1 MSETTDALKAVV
13 TVEHAAVFTYGVIT
27 AFTNS
32 TRRTMVDE
40 FTAAPRAARDTA
52 AEAMRAAGST
62 PPDQEPGYVLPLTVS
77 DPASAAKAALA
88 AETDCTVAY
97 RSLLEKA
104 DTTAV
109 RQIGLDGLTASA
121 NRAAQWRAALK
132 QSPFTVALPGSR

>member
-1 MSETTDALKAVV
+1 M
-13 TVEHAAVFTYGVIT
+13 
-27 AFTNS
+27 
-32 TRRTMVDE
+32 
-40 FTAAPRAARDTA
+40 
-52 AEAMRAAGST
+52 
-62 PPDQEPGYVLPLTVS
+62 LPLTVS

-97 RSLLEKA
+97 RSLLERP
-104 DTTAV
+104 TTAV